1 MAMKSVESTRSL
13 QWLNCFL
20 RRLSLLTG
28 IRARFVLLVRNLD
41 VLARVYTMKTEIMQ
55 IKEEFGIQNNCEV
68 AISVSADDDQRQK
81 DQRVQKNSR
90 HESDGDKKDSV
101 AERTKNVICTCLGSR
116 FQNLYKQS
124 MAYKNS
130 EEKAPLTTCVLW

>member
-81 DQRVQKNSR
+81 DQRVQKTYS
-90 HESDGDKKDSV
+90 
-101 AERTKNVICTCLGSR
+101 
-116 FQNLYKQS
+116 
-124 MAYKNS
+124 
-130 EEKAPLTTCVLW
+130 LTNI